1 MNLEIRDYFE
11 NGCGRCS
18 LAKTPDCKVHTW
30 QKELLYLRNLVL
42 STSLTE
48 ERKWGIPC
56 YTYQG
61 KNVLIVSAFKNRCTL
76 SFFKGSL
83 LKDEKKLLEKPGKN
97 SQATR
102 MFNFTQ
108 VAEIQEIEPQIK
120 AYIYEAI
127 EIEKLGLKVHFKKE
141 PESIPTELIDQ
152 FELQPELK
160 DAFYSLTPGK
170 QRGYLLYFSAPKKS
184 ETKIQRIAKYTPH
197 ILRGEGMQD
206 AYRKKSTH

>member
-1 MNLEIRDYFE
+1 MDIEIRDYFE

-18 LAKTPDCKVHTW
+18 LAKTPDCKVHAW
-30 QKELLYLRNLVL
+30 QKELHYLRNLIA
-42 STSLTE
+42 STPLTE
-48 ERKWGIPC
+48 ERKWGVPC
-56 YTYQG
+56 YTFQG
-61 KNVLIVSAFKNRCTL
+61 KNVLILSAFKTRCTV

-83 LKDEKKLLEKPGKN
+83 LQDASKLLEKPGKN

-102 MFNFTQ
+102 QFNFTQ
-108 VAEIQEIEPQIK
+108 LSDIQKIEAEIT

-127 EIEKLGLKVHFKKE
+127 EVEKLGLKVNFKKE
-141 PESIPTELIDQ
+141 PETVPTELLQQ
-152 FELQPELK
+152 FEVQPNLK
-160 DAFYSLTPGK
+160 EAFYQLTPGK

-184 ETKIQRIAKYTPH
+184 ETKTQRIKKYTPN